1 MDVMLYLLEHGA
13 NYNGKFEMTNCDPP
27 SYTTFYVDI
36 LYILRLCIYPLNS
49 KQYKDKL
56 KVIDF
61 LKKKGMDY
69 WKSPIPNDAIEIIKR
84 DIAPKNVEELQ
95 EYLKRY

>member
-49 KQYKDKL
+49 KQYKDKI
-56 KVIDF
+56 KVIYKFHPQDE
-61 LKKKGMDY
+61 G
-69 WKSPIPNDAIEIIKR
+69 SCDAI
-84 DIAPKNVEELQ
+84 A
-95 EYLKRY
+95 